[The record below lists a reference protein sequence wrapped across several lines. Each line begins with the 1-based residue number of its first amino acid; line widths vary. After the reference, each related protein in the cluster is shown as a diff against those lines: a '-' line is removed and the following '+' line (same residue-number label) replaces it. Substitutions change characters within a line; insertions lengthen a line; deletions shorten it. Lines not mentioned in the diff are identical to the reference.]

1 MIFDPTDVEEIFE
14 KIFHL
19 YHLYVYK
26 IVLTRNSI
34 PIFAVQLLYTTLNVT
49 LYTTN
54 NEYLSHD
61 VTNIKK
67 NSLKAIVLAT
77 WRPVVAYYFPDRR
90 KKKKKE
96 EKITMEKRGSQ

>member
-1 MIFDPTDVEEIFE
+1 M
-14 KIFHL
+14 
-19 YHLYVYK
+19 YK
-26 IVLTRNSI
+26 IVLMRNFI

-77 WRPVVAYYFPDRR
+77 WRPDVAYYFPDRR
-90 KKKKKE
+90 KKEKKKKKKKE
-96 EKITMEKRGSQ
+96 KITTEKRGSQ

>member
-26 IVLTRNSI
+26 IVLMRNFI

-90 KKKKKE
+90 KK
-96 EKITMEKRGSQ
+96 EKITTEKRGSQ